1 MVIYYSWSGN
11 TKLYGEQL
19 AQTLGQ
25 PAFALEEKRPGKMG
39 KMAFYARCLQTML
52 KLPSR
57 VKVMPDLTDAKELYI
72 CSPIWGSGPA
82 PVVRYFLKHADLAG
96 RKVNFLFTYGG
107 MTGAD
112 VIRSGV
118 PGLLNGKDCRM
129 GSVHCFEAK
138 IKQPPEPEKVR
149 RGIEAAYVTAG

>member
-25 PAFALEEKRPGKMG
+25 PVFALEEKRPGKVG
-39 KMAFYARCLQTML
+39 KMAFYARCIQTIL
-52 KLPSR
+52 KCPSQ
-57 VKVMPDLTDAKELYI
+57 VKVMPDLTGVEELYI
-72 CSPIWGSGPA
+72 CSPIWGAGPA
-82 PVVRYFLKHADLAG
+82 PAVRYFLKRADLAG
-96 RKVNFLFTYGG
+96 RKVNFLFIYGG
-107 MTGAD
+107 MTATD

-118 PGLLNGKDCRM
+118 PGLLSGKDCRP

-138 IKQPPEPEKVR
+138 IKQPPDSEKVR
-149 RGIEAAYVTAG
+149 RQIEEAYVTAE